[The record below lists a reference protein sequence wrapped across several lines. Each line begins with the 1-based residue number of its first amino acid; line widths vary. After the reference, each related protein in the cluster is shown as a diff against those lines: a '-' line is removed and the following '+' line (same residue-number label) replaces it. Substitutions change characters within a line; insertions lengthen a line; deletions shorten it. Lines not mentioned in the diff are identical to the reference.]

1 MSASDGQNR
10 ESEAQRRLSLLS
22 AASLRI
28 NESLDFDV
36 VLQVVVDSARALTD
50 SRYAALTVAGQTDEV
65 PEFVVS
71 GLTRQEH
78 RGLWEL
84 PEGLAFLEYL
94 SGLDEPLRVADIDGH
109 LRSLGMPEFLP
120 SVTATALLVA
130 PIRHGG
136 VGVGTIY
143 LAHREQGREFTVE
156 DENVLTMFASQ
167 AALVIANARRY
178 RDEQR
183 ARNDLAA
190 LVDISPVGIVTFDA
204 TTAAPVSFNRE
215 AVRIVESLRDP
226 GQSNEQLLDVLIC
239 RRADGRELSFKKPS
253 LLGLLRSGE
262 VTHAEEISLQVP
274 DGRSVSALVNA
285 RPIRSETGEVDSFVV
300 TLQDM
305 APLEEMERM
314 RAEFLGIVSHELRA
328 PLATVKGSVA
338 TLLESAPELDL
349 AEMTQFFRV
358 IGDQCDNMR
367 ELIGSLLD
375 VARIETGSLLV
386 VPEPTDLYVLVDEAK
401 SRFLNGSG
409 REDLAMELEPGLPL
423 VMADRGRVV
432 QVLVNLLSNA
442 AKHSPV
448 GSTIRVSAVRDD
460 AHVAVSVTDQGRGI
474 ETELL
479 PHLFRKFSR
488 AEGSG
493 GSGIAG
499 SGLGLAICMGIVE
512 AHGGRI
518 WAHSDGPGT
527 GACFSFTIP
536 TIEETAAPPAASALT
551 GDTHGAARSEE
562 RVLAADDDPQALR
575 YIRDALTKA
584 GYTPIMTGDP
594 KDVPRL
600 LDAEKPHLVLLDLML
615 PETDGIEL
623 MRDIQA
629 ETDVPV
635 IFVSVYGQD
644 DTIAR
649 AFDMG
654 AADYMVKPFS
664 QTELAAR
671 IRAALRRRAGPPDT
685 VVRGELHISHAQRQ
699 VTLAGQPVQLTPTE
713 YALLYELA
721 AGAGR
726 VLTHNTLLRRVWGPE
741 RTGEPWLVREVIK
754 RLRRKLGES
763 AGDPAYIFTESG
775 VGYRMPNGESEETLE
790 EDNADDASNKG
801 AAEEASDDGPQA

>member
-1 MSASDGQNR
+1 MNR
-10 ESEAQRRLSLLS
+10 PDDEQPADNRSGGDRSRLSRLS
-22 AASLRI
+22 EASLRV

-36 VLQVVVDSARALTD
+36 VLQEVVDSARALTD
-50 SRYAALTVAGQTDEV
+50 SRYGALTIASETNEL

-71 GLTRQEH
+71 GMTQEQH
-78 RGLWEL
+78 RGFWEL
-84 PEGLAFLEYL
+84 PEGPAFFEYL
-94 SGLDEPLRVADIDGH
+94 SGLDEPLRVADVGDH
-109 LRSLGMPEFLP
+109 LSSLEMPEFRP
-120 SVTATALLVA
+120 PVTGTALLVA

-143 LAHREQGREFTVE
+143 LAHSEQGREFTDD

-167 AALVIANARRY
+167 AALVIANARRH

-183 ARNDLAA
+183 ARNNLAA
-190 LVDISPVGIVTFDA
+190 LVDISPVGIVTFDT

-215 AVRIVESLRDP
+215 ATRIVDSLRDP
-226 GQSNEQLLDVLIC
+226 DQTPEQFLDVLIC
-239 RRADGRELSFKKPS
+239 RRADGQELSFDKPS
-253 LLGLLRSGE
+253 LMELLRSGE
-262 VTHAEEISLQVP
+262 ATRAEEVSLQVP
-274 DGRSVSALVNA
+274 DGRAVTALVNA
-285 RPIRSETGEVDSFVV
+285 SPIRSETGEIDSLVV
-300 TLQDM
+300 TVQDM
-305 APLEEMERM
+305 APLEETQRM

-338 TLLESAPELDL
+338 TLLESAPELNV

-358 IGDQCDNMR
+358 ISDQCDNMR

-375 VARIETGSLLV
+375 IARIETGSLLV
-386 VPEPTDLYVLVDEAK
+386 VPEPADPYVLVDEAK

-409 REDLAMELEPGLPL
+409 RGDLVMELASDLPL
-423 VMADRGRVV
+423 VMADRGRIV

-448 GSTIRVSAVRDD
+448 GSTIRVSAVRDE

-536 TIEETAAPPAASALT
+536 TIEGSAAPPAFSAA
-551 GDTHGAARSEE
+551 GRDARDPALSEE
-562 RVLAADDDPQALR
+562 RVLAVDDDPQALR

-671 IRAALRRRAGPPDT
+671 IRAALRRRAGPSDT
-685 VVRGELHISHAQRQ
+685 VSRGDLSINHAQRQ

-713 YALLYELA
+713 YALLNELA

-763 AGDPAYIFTESG
+763 AGDPVYILTESG
-775 VGYRMPNGESEETLE
+775 VGYRMPNGESEAGPEGE
-790 EDNADDASNKG
+790 G
-801 AAEEASDDGPQA
+801 SDDGAVVDLADDPQD